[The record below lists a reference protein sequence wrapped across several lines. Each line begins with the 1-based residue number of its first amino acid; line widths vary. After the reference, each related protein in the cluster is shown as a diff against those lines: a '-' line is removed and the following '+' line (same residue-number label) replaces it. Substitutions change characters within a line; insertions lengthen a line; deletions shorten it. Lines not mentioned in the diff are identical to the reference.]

1 MANNGEQSYQY
12 IGVGTPIAQ
21 AALKATGQMIYTAD
35 LKLPHMLHAKVLFSS
50 RPHARIRAIDTSRA
64 EALPGVHAVVCC
76 NNTPDRYYNSCG
88 EVLDDF
94 MTEQLFPPVVR
105 YVGDKV
111 AAVAAD
117 TEKIA
122 EAALKL
128 IDVEYEDLPANY
140 DPERGLDESAC
151 VIHDHGGLEKG
162 NLILTVVQSS
172 GDVDAAMAKADR
184 VFSGVYDCPAIHHG
198 AIEPHASVAAYDAE
212 GRLTVYTPSQD
223 TFAMRR
229 NLSRIFG
236 LPMSKVRVSVPAIG
250 GAFGGKIDLITEPIA
265 AALAIKT
272 GRPVKLV
279 YNRTEDICSTRN
291 RHAMKLYL
299 RTGVMNDGTI
309 VAEDMRAYVNA
320 GAYASGT
327 TSVVWAMCGRLFK
340 VHRCPNVRFT
350 GFPVITNT
358 TIGGPMRGFGS
369 PQLFFAQQRQMNTI
383 AKALGIDMLDLQRK
397 NLTNEHGV
405 DPRNAVAHGNA
416 RPVECLNRAAELVRY
431 GEAKRE
437 QEGSR
442 AERYRIGVG
451 VGVGAHGNGM
461 YGIKPDITGL
471 MLKMNCDGTCV
482 LFTPSNE
489 MGNSS
494 VTLQKQIVA
503 ETLGMPLSDI
513 DCVEADTRLTP
524 YQLGDYSS
532 RGTFVSG
539 HGALKIAGQMRGLLA
554 EVAGRMLSV
563 PAETLRFAGRK
574 AIAPDGAGVS
584 LEQIVLFAREN
595 DQKELLCADS
605 FASQAAIMSYGAHI
619 AKVRV
624 DTETGEIALLAY
636 AAVHDVGKMLN
647 PLSVTGQI
655 EGALQMGFGN
665 ALSEDMNVDT
675 RTGAVKN
682 RTFKRY
688 RMFYAGDMPREL
700 HVEALDSFE
709 PAGPFGAKSIGEC
722 SVVPTL
728 SAIGNAV
735 SNALGLEMNS
745 LPITK
750 DKVLLAIRQ
759 AEESEK
765 QSADG

>member
-1 MANNGEQSYQY
+1 MPDQTQQEHPY
-12 IGVGTPIAQ
+12 IGANVPIAQ
-21 AALKATGQMIYTAD
+21 AALKATGQMMYTAD
-35 LKLPHMLHAKVLFSS
+35 MKLPHMLHAKVLFST
-50 RPHARIRAIDTSRA
+50 RPHARIVNIDTTRA
-64 EALPGVHAVVCC
+64 EALPGVRAVITHK
-76 NNTPDRYYNSCG
+76 NTPNRYYNSCG
-88 EVLDDF
+88 EVLNEF
-94 MTEQLFPPVVR
+94 MTEQLFSPVVR

-128 IDVEYEDLPANY
+128 IDVTYEDLPVYY
-140 DPERGLDESAC
+140 DPELALDENAYA
-151 VIHDHGGLEKG
+151 IHDHGDLERG
-162 NLILTVVQSS
+162 NLILTVAQSS
-172 GDVDAAMAKADR
+172 GDVDRAMEQADR
-184 VFSGVYDCPAIHHG
+184 VFSGVYECPAIHHG
-198 AIEPHASVAAYDAE
+198 AMETHASLAVFDAE
-212 GRLTVYTPSQD
+212 GMLTVYTPSQD

-229 NLSRIFG
+229 NLATIFD

-250 GAFGGKIDLITEPIA
+250 GAFGGKIDLTTEPIA

-272 GRPVKLV
+272 CRPVRLV

-291 RHAMKLYL
+291 RHAMRLYL

-309 VAEDMRAYVNA
+309 VAEDMRAFVNA

-340 VHRCPNVRFT
+340 VHRCPNVRFV
-350 GFPVITNT
+350 GYPVITNT

-383 AKALGIDMLDLQRK
+383 SKALGIDMLELQRK
-397 NLTNEHGV
+397 NLTTQQGA
-405 DPRNAVAHGNA
+405 DPRNQQPHGNA
-416 RPVECLNRAAELVRY
+416 RPIDCLNRAAERIDY
-431 GEAKRE
+431 SEACRE
-437 QEGSR
+437 QLESEN
-442 AERYRIGVG
+442 ARYRIGVG
-451 VGVGAHGNGM
+451 IGVGAHGNGM
-461 YGIKPDITGL
+461 YGVKADITGL

-494 VTLQKQIVA
+494 VTLQKQMVA
-503 ETLGMPLSDI
+503 ETLGMRLSDI

-539 HGALKIAGQMRGLLA
+539 HGALKIATSMQKLLA
-554 EVAGRMLSV
+554 EVAGRMLEVS
-563 PAETLRFAGRK
+563 AESLRFADRA
-574 AIAPDGAGVS
+574 AIAADDRRVS
-584 LEQIVLFAREN
+584 LEEIVLYSRDH
-595 DQKELLCADS
+595 DQKELMCAES
-605 FASQAAIMSYGAHI
+605 FASQAGVMSYGAHI

-624 DTETGEIALLAY
+624 DTETGEVKVLSY
-636 AAVHDVGKMLN
+636 AAIHDVGKAIN

-665 ALSEDMNVDT
+665 ALSEDMGVDE

-682 RTFKRY
+682 RTLKRY
-688 RMFYAGDMPREL
+688 KMLYAGDMPKEL
-700 HVEALDSFE
+700 TVEVLDSFE

-728 SAIGNAV
+728 SAIGNAIA
-735 SNALGLEMNS
+735 NAIDAEVNS

-750 DKVLLAIRQ
+750 EKILEAI
-759 AEESEK
+759 AKKIENK
-765 QSADG
+765 A

>member
-1 MANNGEQSYQY
+1 MPDKQEQSYTY
-12 IGVGTPIAQ
+12 IGANTPIAQ
-21 AALKATGQMIYTAD
+21 AALKATGQLLYAAD
-35 LKLPHMLHAKVLFSS
+35 LQLPHMLHAKVLFST

-64 EALPGVHAVVCC
+64 EALPGVHAVITHL
-76 NNTPDRYYNSCG
+76 NTPSRYYNSCG
-88 EVLDDF
+88 EVLDDY
-94 MTEQLFPPVVR
+94 MTEQLFSPVVR

-117 TEKIA
+117 SEKTA
-122 EAALKL
+122 LAALKL
-128 IDVEYEDLPANY
+128 IDVDYEDLPANY
-140 DPERGLDESAC
+140 DMERALDEDAY
-151 VIHDHGGLEKG
+151 VIHDHGDLESG
-162 NLILTVVQSS
+162 NLIYKVEQSS
-172 GDVDAAMAKADR
+172 GDVDAAMAQADR
-184 VFSGVYDCPAIHHG
+184 IFSGVYETPAIHHG
-198 AIEPHASVAAYDAE
+198 AMETHVSVAVYDAE
-212 GRLTVYTPSQD
+212 GMLTVYTPSQD

-229 NLSRIFG
+229 NLSRIFD

-250 GAFGGKIDLITEPIA
+250 GAFGGKIDLITEPIS
-265 AALAIKT
+265 AALAIQT

-309 VAEDMRAYVNA
+309 VAEDMRAFVNA

-383 AKALGIDMLDLQRK
+383 AKALGIDMLELQRK
-397 NLTNEHGV
+397 NLTNQQGA
-405 DPRNAVAHGNA
+405 DPRNDVPHGNA
-416 RPVECLNRAAELVRY
+416 RPIDCLNRAAELMHY
-431 GEAKRE
+431 DESLTE
-437 QEGSR
+437 QQSSQDG
-442 AERYRIGVG
+442 RYRIGIG

-461 YGIKPDITGL
+461 YGVKPDITGL

-494 VTLQKQIVA
+494 VTTQKQIVA

-539 HGALKIAGQMRGLLA
+539 HGALMIATQMRGLLA
-554 EVAGRMLSV
+554 EVAGRMLSA
-563 PAETLRFAGRK
+563 PAASLRFVDRR
-574 AIAPDGAGVS
+574 AIAPDETSVS
-584 LEQIVLFAREN
+584 LEEIVQYAREH
-595 DQKELLCADS
+595 DQKELLCSDS

-624 DTETGEIALLAY
+624 DTETGEIRTLAY
-636 AAVHDVGKMLN
+636 AAVHDVGNMIN

-655 EGALQMGFGN
+655 EGALQMGLGN
-665 ALSEDMNVDT
+665 ALSEEMGIDEK
-675 RTGAVKN
+675 TGAVKN
-682 RTFKRY
+682 RTLKRY
-688 RMFYAGDMPREL
+688 KMLYAGDMPREL
-700 HVEALDSFE
+700 HVEALKSYE

-728 SAIGNAV
+728 SAVGNAV
-735 SNALGLEMNS
+735 SNALGLEMNN
-745 LPITK
+745 LPLTK
-750 DKVLLAIRQ
+750 EKVLAAIQ
-759 AEESEK
+759 KAQENK
-765 QSADG
+765 

>member
-1 MANNGEQSYQY
+1 MDNRPEETYRY
-12 IGVGTPIAQ
+12 IGVDTPVAH
-21 AALKATGQMIYTAD
+21 AALKATGQMVYTAD
-35 LKLPHMLHAKVLFSS
+35 MKLPHMLHAKVLFCK
-50 RPHARIRAIDTSRA
+50 RPHARIVSIDTSRA
-64 EALPGVHAVVCC
+64 ETLPGVHAVVCC
-76 NNTPDRYYNSCG
+76 KNTPQRYYNSCG
-88 EVLDDF
+88 EVLDEF
-94 MTEQLFPPVVR
+94 WTEQLFPSVVR
-105 YVGDKV
+105 YVGDRV

-122 EAALKL
+122 EAALRL
-128 IDVEYEDLPANY
+128 IDVTYEDLPANY
-140 DPERGLDESAC
+140 DPERALEEGAY

-162 NLILTVVQSS
+162 NLILTVAQSS

-184 VFSGVYDCPAIHHG
+184 VFSGVYDCPPIHHG
-198 AIEPHASVAAYDAE
+198 AIEPHAAIAEFDAE

-229 NLSRIFG
+229 NLSRIFD

-265 AALAIKT
+265 AALAIRT
-272 GRPVKLV
+272 GRPVRLV
-279 YNRTEDICSTRN
+279 YNRAEAICSTRN
-291 RHAMKLYL
+291 RHAMRLYL

-309 VAEDMRAYVNA
+309 VAEDMRAYINA

-350 GFPVITNT
+350 GYPAITNT

-383 AKALGIDMLDLQRK
+383 ANALGIDMLELQRK
-397 NLTNEHGV
+397 NLTDAHGA
-405 DPRNAVAHGNA
+405 DPRNAIPHGNA
-416 RPVECLNRAAELVRY
+416 HPIECLNRAAELIGY
-431 GEAKRE
+431 DEAKRE
-437 QEGSR
+437 QRCSEP
-442 AERYRIGVG
+442 ERYRIGVG
-451 VGVGAHGNGM
+451 IGVGAHGNGM
-461 YGIKPDITGL
+461 FGIKPDITGL

-482 LFTPSNE
+482 LFTPSND

-503 ETLGMPLSDI
+503 ETLGMPLDDI

-539 HGALKIAGQMRGLLA
+539 SGALKIATLLRTQLA
-554 EVAGRMLSV
+554 EVAGRMLAA
-563 PAETLRFAGRK
+563 PADTLRFGERGVGIPGGK
-574 AIAPDGAGVS
+574 RVS
-584 LEQIVLFAREN
+584 LEQVVQHAREHEHR
-595 DQKELLCADS
+595 ELLAADS

-624 DTETGEIALLAY
+624 DMQTGEVHLLAY
-636 AAVHDVGKMLN
+636 IAVHDVGKMLN

-665 ALSEDMNVDT
+665 ALSEDMSVDPA
-675 RTGAVKN
+675 TGAVKN
-682 RTFKRY
+682 RSFRRY
-688 RMFYAGDMPREL
+688 RMFNAADMPREL
-700 HVEALDSFE
+700 HVEALDSYE
-709 PAGPFGAKSIGEC
+709 PAGPFGGKSIGEC

-728 SAIGNAV
+728 SAVGNAV
-735 SNALGLEMNS
+735 SNALGLEMNR
-745 LPITK
+745 LPMTAER
-750 DKVLLAIRQ
+750 VLEAIH
-759 AEESEK
+759 A
-765 QSADG
+765 AHPA

>member
-1 MANNGEQSYQY
+1 MPDNKQQDYTY
-12 IGVGTPIAQ
+12 IGANTPIAQ
-21 AALKATGQMIYTAD
+21 AALKATGQMMYTAD
-35 LKLPHMLHAKVLFSS
+35 MKLPHMLHAKVLFSS
-50 RPHARIRAIDTSRA
+50 RPHARIRSIDTARA
-64 EALPGVHAVVCC
+64 EALPGVHAVVTHK
-76 NNTPDRYYNSCG
+76 NTPNRYYNSCG

-94 MTEQLFPPVVR
+94 MTEQLFSPVVR

-140 DPERGLDESAC
+140 DPEHAMDETAT
-151 VIHDHGGLEKG
+151 VIHDHGKLERG
-162 NLILTVVQSS
+162 NLILTVAQSS
-172 GDVDAAMAKADR
+172 GDVDEAMAKADR
-184 VFSGVYDCPAIHHG
+184 IFSGVYECPAIHHG
-198 AIEPHASVAAYDAE
+198 AMETHASLAVYDAE
-212 GRLTVYTPSQD
+212 GMLTVYTPSQD

-229 NLSRIFG
+229 NLSRIFD

-265 AALAIKT
+265 AALAMKT
-272 GRPVKLV
+272 GRPVRLI
-279 YNRTEDICSTRN
+279 YTRTEDICSTRN
-291 RHAMKLYL
+291 RHAMRLYL
-299 RTGVMNDGTI
+299 KTGVMNDGTI
-309 VAEDMRAYVNA
+309 VAEDMRVFVNA

-340 VHRCPNVRFT
+340 VHRCPNVRFV
-350 GFPVITNT
+350 GYPVITNT

-383 AKALGIDMLDLQRK
+383 AKALGIDMLELQHI
-397 NLTNEHGV
+397 NLTNQQGA
-405 DPRNAVAHGNA
+405 DPRNQVPHGNA
-416 RPVECLNRAAELVRY
+416 RPIDCLNRAAALMDYEA
-431 GEAKRE
+431 AKRE
-437 QEGSR
+437 QEQSR
-442 AERYRIGVG
+442 GGRYRIGVG
-451 VGVGAHGNGM
+451 IGVGAHGNGM
-461 YGIKPDITGL
+461 FGVKPDITGL
-471 MLKMNCDGTCV
+471 ILKMNCDGTCV

-494 VTLQKQIVA
+494 VTLQKQMVA

-539 HGALKIAGQMRGLLA
+539 HGALKIALHMRELLS
-554 EVAGRMLSV
+554 EVAARMLNTPAEGLRYENRMVSV
-563 PAETLRFAGRK
+563 P
-574 AIAPDGAGVS
+574 DGSAVS
-584 LEQIVLFAREN
+584 LEEIVQYAREH
-595 DQKELLCADS
+595 DQKELMCADS
-605 FASQAAIMSYGAHI
+605 FASEAAIMSYGAHI

-624 DTETGEIALLAY
+624 DTETGETQVLSY
-636 AAVHDVGKMLN
+636 AAVHDVGKAIN

-655 EGALQMGFGN
+655 EGALQMGLGN
-665 ALSEDMNVDT
+665 ALSEEMGVDE

-688 RMFYAGDMPREL
+688 KMLYAGDMPREL

-709 PAGPFGAKSIGEC
+709 PAGPYGAKSIGEC

-735 SNALGLEMNS
+735 ANALEMEMNS
-745 LPITK
+745 LPMTK
-750 DKVLLAIRQ
+750 EKILA
-759 AEESEK
+759 AL
-765 QSADG
+765 QSNTKA

>member
-1 MANNGEQSYQY
+1 MADQTKQEHPY
-12 IGVGTPIAQ
+12 IGANVPIAQ

-35 LKLPHMLHAKVLFSS
+35 MKLPHMLHAKVLFSP
-50 RPHARIRAIDTSRA
+50 RPHARIVNIDTTRA
-64 EALPGVHAVVCC
+64 EALPGVHAVITHK
-76 NNTPDRYYNSCG
+76 NTPNRYYNSCG
-88 EVLDDF
+88 EVLNEY
-94 MTEQLFPPVVR
+94 MTEQLFSPIVR

-140 DPERGLDESAC
+140 DPERALDENAY
-151 VIHDHGGLEKG
+151 VIHDHGELERG
-162 NLILTVVQSS
+162 NLILTVAQSS
-172 GDVDAAMAKADR
+172 GDVDAAMSKADR
-184 VFSGVYDCPAIHHG
+184 IFSDVYECPAIHHG
-198 AIEPHASVAAYDAE
+198 AMETHVSLAVFDAE
-212 GRLTVYTPSQD
+212 GMLTVYTPSQD
-223 TFAMRR
+223 TFAKRR
-229 NLSRIFG
+229 NLANIFD

-272 GRPVKLV
+272 CRPVRLV

-291 RHAMKLYL
+291 RHAMRLYL

-309 VAEDMRAYVNA
+309 VAEDMRAFVNA

-340 VHRCPNVRFT
+340 VHQCPNVRFV
-350 GFPVITNT
+350 GYPVITNT

-383 AKALGIDMLDLQRK
+383 AKALGIDMLELQRK
-397 NLTNEHGV
+397 NLTTQQGA
-405 DPRNAVAHGNA
+405 DPRNQLPHGNA
-416 RPVECLNRAAELVRY
+416 RPIDCLNRAAERIGYVD
-431 GEAKRE
+431 ACRE
-437 QEGSR
+437 QRES
-442 AERYRIGVG
+442 ANDRYRIGVG
-451 VGVGAHGNGM
+451 IGVGAHGNGM
-461 YGIKPDITGL
+461 YGVKADITGL

-494 VTLQKQIVA
+494 VTLQKQMVA
-503 ETLGMPLSDI
+503 ETLGMPLGDI

-539 HGALKIAGQMRGLLA
+539 HGALKIATSMQALLA
-554 EVAGRMLSV
+554 EVAGRMLGV
-563 PAETLRFAGRK
+563 PAETLRFADRA
-574 AIAPDGAGVS
+574 AIAPDGRRVS
-584 LEQIVLFAREN
+584 LEEIVLFSRDH
-595 DQKELLCADS
+595 DQKELMCAES
-605 FASQAAIMSYGAHI
+605 FASQAAVMSYGAHI

-624 DTETGEIALLAY
+624 DTETGEVKVLSY
-636 AAVHDVGKMLN
+636 AAIHDVGNAIN

-655 EGALQMGFGN
+655 EGALQMGLGN
-665 ALSEDMNVDT
+665 ALSEDMGVDEK
-675 RTGAVKN
+675 TGAVKN
-682 RTFKRY
+682 RTLKRY
-688 RMFYAGDMPREL
+688 KMLYAGDMPREL
-700 HVEALDSFE
+700 TVEVLDSFE

-728 SAIGNAV
+728 SAIGNAIA
-735 SNALGLEMNS
+735 NAIDAEVHS
-745 LPITK
+745 LPITREK
-750 DKVLLAIRQ
+750 ILKAI
-759 AEESEK
+759 AKKTSK
-765 QSADG
+765 

>member
-1 MANNGEQSYQY
+1 MPDQQQNY
-12 IGVGTPIAQ
+12 IGANVPIAQ
-21 AALKATGQMIYTAD
+21 AALKATGQMMYTAD
-35 LKLPHMLHAKVLFSS
+35 MKLPHMLHAKVLFSP
-50 RPHARIRAIDTSRA
+50 RPHARIVRIDTSRA
-64 EALPGVHAVVCC
+64 EALPGVHAVISHL
-76 NNTPDRYYNSCG
+76 NTPTRYYNSCG
-88 EVLDDF
+88 EVLNEF
-94 MTEQLFPPVVR
+94 MTEQLFSPVVR

-122 EAALKL
+122 EVALKL

-140 DPERGLDESAC
+140 DPEHALDENAY
-151 VIHDHGGLEKG
+151 VIHDHGELERG
-162 NLILTVVQSS
+162 NLILTVAQSS
-172 GDVDAAMAKADR
+172 GDVDVAMAKADR
-184 VFSGVYDCPAIHHG
+184 IFSDVYECPAIHHG
-198 AIEPHASVAAYDAE
+198 AMETHAALAVFDAE
-212 GRLTVYTPSQD
+212 GMLTVYTPSQD
-223 TFAMRR
+223 TFAKRR
-229 NLSRIFG
+229 NLATIFD

-265 AALAIKT
+265 AALAMKT
-272 GRPVKLV
+272 GRPVRLV

-291 RHAMKLYL
+291 RHAMRLYL

-340 VHRCPNVRFT
+340 VHQCPNVRFV
-350 GFPVITNT
+350 GYPVITNT

-383 AKALGIDMLDLQRK
+383 SKALGIDMLELQRK
-397 NLTNEHGV
+397 NLTTQQGA
-405 DPRNAVAHGNA
+405 DPRNQLPHGNA
-416 RPVECLNRAAELVRY
+416 RPIDCLNRAAERIGY
-431 GEAKRE
+431 DAACAEQRE
-437 QEGSR
+437 SAEG
-442 AERYRIGVG
+442 RYRIGVG
-451 VGVGAHGNGM
+451 IGVGAHGNGM
-461 YGIKPDITGL
+461 YGVKADITGL

-494 VTLQKQIVA
+494 VTLQKQMVA

-539 HGALKIAGQMRGLLA
+539 HGALKIATSMQTLLA
-554 EVAGRMLSV
+554 EVAGRMLDV
-563 PAETLRFAGRK
+563 PADSLRFTDRA
-574 AIAPDGAGVS
+574 AIAADGRRVS
-584 LEQIVLFAREN
+584 LEEIVLFSRDH
-595 DQKELLCADS
+595 DQKELLCAES
-605 FASQAAIMSYGAHI
+605 FASQAAVMSYGAHI

-624 DTETGEIALLAY
+624 DTETGEVKVLSY
-636 AAVHDVGKMLN
+636 AAIHDVGKAIN

-655 EGALQMGFGN
+655 EGALQMGLGN
-665 ALSEDMNVDT
+665 ALSEDMGVDEK
-675 RTGAVKN
+675 TGAVKN
-682 RTFKRY
+682 RTLKRY
-688 RMFYAGDMPREL
+688 KMLYAGDMPREL
-700 HVEALDSFE
+700 TVEVLDSFE

-728 SAIGNAV
+728 SAIGNAIANTIGAEV
-735 SNALGLEMNS
+735 NS

-750 DKVLLAIRQ
+750 EKILEALAKKAAGQ
-759 AEESEK
+759 V
-765 QSADG
+765 

>member
-1 MANNGEQSYQY
+1 MPDQQQNY
-12 IGVGTPIAQ
+12 IGANIPIAQ
-21 AALKATGQMIYTAD
+21 AALKATGQMMYTAD
-35 LKLPHMLHAKVLFSS
+35 MKLPHMLHAKVLFSP
-50 RPHARIRAIDTSRA
+50 RPHARIVKIDTSRA
-64 EALPGVHAVVCC
+64 EALPGVRAVISHL
-76 NNTPDRYYNSCG
+76 NTPNRYYNSCG
-88 EVLDDF
+88 EVLNEF
-94 MTEQLFPPVVR
+94 MTEQLFSPVVR

-128 IDVEYEDLPANY
+128 IDVTYEDLPANY
-140 DPERGLDESAC
+140 DPERALDESAY
-151 VIHDHGGLEKG
+151 VIHDHGELENG
-162 NLILTVVQSS
+162 NLILTVAQSS
-172 GDVDAAMAKADR
+172 GDVDVAMAKADR
-184 VFSGVYDCPAIHHG
+184 IFSDVYECPAIHHG
-198 AIEPHASVAAYDAE
+198 AMETHAALAVYDAE
-212 GRLTVYTPSQD
+212 GMLTVYTPSQD
-223 TFAMRR
+223 TFAKRR
-229 NLSRIFG
+229 NLATIFD

-272 GRPVKLV
+272 GRPVRLV

-291 RHAMKLYL
+291 RHAMRLYL

-309 VAEDMRAYVNA
+309 VAEDMRAFVNA

-340 VHRCPNVRFT
+340 VHQCPNVRFV
-350 GFPVITNT
+350 GYPVITNT

-383 AKALGIDMLDLQRK
+383 AKALGIDMLELQRK
-397 NLTNEHGV
+397 NLTTQQGA
-405 DPRNAVAHGNA
+405 DPRNQLPHGNA
-416 RPVECLNRAAELVRY
+416 RPIDCLNRAAERIGY
-431 GEAKRE
+431 ADACRE
-437 QEGSR
+437 QQESANG
-442 AERYRIGVG
+442 RYRIGIG
-451 VGVGAHGNGM
+451 IGVGAHGNGM
-461 YGIKPDITGL
+461 YGVKADITGL

-494 VTLQKQIVA
+494 VTLQKQMVA

-539 HGALKIAGQMRGLLA
+539 HGALKIATSMQALLA
-554 EVAGRMLSV
+554 EVAGRMLGV
-563 PAETLRFAGRK
+563 PAETLRFADRA
-574 AIAPDGAGVS
+574 AIAPDGRRVS
-584 LEQIVLFAREN
+584 LEEIVLYSRDH
-595 DQKELLCADS
+595 DQKELMCAES
-605 FASQAAIMSYGAHI
+605 FASQAAVMSYGAHI

-624 DTETGEIALLAY
+624 DTETGEVKVLSY
-636 AAVHDVGKMLN
+636 AAIHDVGRAIN

-655 EGALQMGFGN
+655 EGALQMGLGN
-665 ALSEDMNVDT
+665 ALSEDMGVDE

-682 RTFKRY
+682 RTLKRY
-688 RMFYAGDMPREL
+688 KMLYAGDMPREL
-700 HVEALDSFE
+700 TVEVLDSFE

-728 SAIGNAV
+728 SAIGNAIA
-735 SNALGLEMNS
+735 NAIDAEVNS

-750 DKVLLAIRQ
+750 EKILEAIAKKATEQ
-759 AEESEK
+759 V
-765 QSADG
+765 

>member
-1 MANNGEQSYQY
+1 MADQTQQEHPY
-12 IGVGTPIAQ
+12 IGANVPIAQ

-35 LKLPHMLHAKVLFSS
+35 MKLPHMLHAKVLFSP
-50 RPHARIRAIDTSRA
+50 RPHARILSIDTTRA
-64 EALPGVHAVVCC
+64 EALSGVHAVITHK
-76 NNTPDRYYNSCG
+76 NTPNRYYNSCG
-88 EVLDDF
+88 EVLNEY
-94 MTEQLFPPVVR
+94 MTEQLFSPVVR

-128 IDVEYEDLPANY
+128 IDVTYEDLPAYY
-140 DPERGLDESAC
+140 DPERAMDENAY
-151 VIHDHGGLEKG
+151 VIHDHGDLEHG
-162 NLILTVVQSS
+162 NLILTVAQSS
-172 GDVDAAMAKADR
+172 GDVDKAMQKADR
-184 VFSGVYDCPAIHHG
+184 IFSDVYECPAIHHG
-198 AIEPHASVAAYDAE
+198 AMETHCSLATFDAE
-212 GRLTVYTPSQD
+212 GMLTVYTPSQD
-223 TFAMRR
+223 TFAKRR
-229 NLSRIFG
+229 NLANIFD

-265 AALAIKT
+265 AALAIQT
-272 GRPVKLV
+272 GRPVRLV

-291 RHAMKLYL
+291 RHAMRLYL

-309 VAEDMRAYVNA
+309 VAEDMRAFVNA

-340 VHRCPNVRFT
+340 VHQCPNVRFV
-350 GFPVITNT
+350 GYPVITNT

-383 AKALGIDMLDLQRK
+383 SKALGIDMLELQRK
-397 NLTNEHGV
+397 NLTTQQGT
-405 DPRNAVAHGNA
+405 DPRNQLPHGNA
-416 RPVECLNRAAELVRY
+416 RPVDCLNRAAERIGY
-431 GEAKRE
+431 EDACQEQRE
-437 QEGSR
+437 SANG
-442 AERYRIGVG
+442 RYRIGVG
-451 VGVGAHGNGM
+451 IGVGAHGNGM
-461 YGIKPDITGL
+461 FGVKADITGL

-494 VTLQKQIVA
+494 VTLQKQMVA
-503 ETLGMPLSDI
+503 ETLGMRLSDI

-539 HGALKIAGQMRGLLA
+539 HGALKIANSMQALLA
-554 EVAGRMLSV
+554 EVAGRMLAV
-563 PAETLRFAGRK
+563 PAESLRFSDRSAISADGRH
-574 AIAPDGAGVS
+574 VS
-584 LEQIVLFAREN
+584 LEEIVLYSRDH
-595 DQKELLCADS
+595 DQKELMCAES
-605 FASQAAIMSYGAHI
+605 FASQASVMSYGAHI

-624 DTETGEIALLAY
+624 DTETGEVKVLSY
-636 AAVHDVGKMLN
+636 AAIHDVGKAIN

-655 EGALQMGFGN
+655 QGALQMGLGN
-665 ALSEDMNVDT
+665 ALSEDMGVDEK
-675 RTGAVKN
+675 TGAVKN
-682 RTFKRY
+682 RTLKRY
-688 RMFYAGDMPREL
+688 KMLSAGDMPKEL
-700 HVEALDSFE
+700 TVEVLDSFE

-728 SAIGNAV
+728 SAIGNAIA
-735 SNALGLEMNS
+735 NAIDAEMNS

-750 DKVLLAIRQ
+750 EKILEALAKKATDKA
-759 AEESEK
+759 
-765 QSADG
+765 

>member
-1 MANNGEQSYQY
+1 MPDNKQENLTY
-12 IGVGTPIAQ
+12 IGANTPIAQ
-21 AALKATGQMIYTAD
+21 AALKATGQMMYTAD
-35 LKLPHMLHAKVLFSS
+35 LKLPHMLYAKVLFSP
-50 RPHARIRAIDTSRA
+50 RPHARIRSIDTSRA
-64 EALPGVHAVVCC
+64 EALPGVHAVISHL
-76 NNTPDRYYNSCG
+76 NTPNRYYNSCG
-88 EVLDDF
+88 EVLDDY
-94 MTEQLFPPVVR
+94 MTEQLFSPVVR

-111 AAVAAD
+111 VAVAAD

-128 IDVEYEDLPANY
+128 IEVEYEDLPANY
-140 DPERGLDESAC
+140 DPERALDETAT
-151 VIHDHGGLEKG
+151 VIHDHGDLERG
-162 NLILTVVQSS
+162 NLILTVAQSS
-172 GDVDAAMAKADR
+172 GDVDSAMMKADHI
-184 VFSGVYDCPAIHHG
+184 VSGVYDCPAIHHG
-198 AIEPHASVAAYDAE
+198 AMETHAALAVYDAE
-212 GRLTVYTPSQD
+212 GMLTVYTPSQD
-223 TFAMRR
+223 TFAKRR
-229 NLSRIFG
+229 NLSRIFD

-265 AALAIKT
+265 AALAMKT
-272 GRPVKLV
+272 GRPVRLV

-291 RHAMKLYL
+291 RHAMRLYL
-299 RTGVMNDGTI
+299 KTGVMNDGTI
-309 VAEDMRAYVNA
+309 VAEDMRVYVNA

-340 VHRCPNVRFT
+340 VHRCPNVRFV
-350 GFPVITNT
+350 GYPVITNT

-383 AKALGIDMLDLQRK
+383 AKLLGMDMLELQRK
-397 NLTNEHGV
+397 NLTNQQGF
-405 DPRNAVAHGNA
+405 DPRNQVPHGNA
-416 RPVECLNRAAELVRY
+416 RPIDCLNRAAELIGY
-431 GEAKRE
+431 DAAKQE
-437 QEGSR
+437 QEQSR
-442 AERYRIGVG
+442 SGRYRIGVG

-461 YGIKPDITGL
+461 YGVKPDITGL
-471 MLKMNCDGTCV
+471 ILKMNCDGTCV

-494 VTLQKQIVA
+494 VTLQKQMVA

-539 HGALKIAGQMRGLLA
+539 HGALKIACHMRDLMA
-554 EVAGRMLSV
+554 EVAGRMLQA
-563 PAETLRFAGRK
+563 PADKLHFSNRTVS
-574 AIAPDGAGVS
+574 APDGTSVS
-584 LEQIVLFAREN
+584 LEQIVQYAREH

-619 AKVRV
+619 AKIRL
-624 DTETGEIALLAY
+624 DTETGEVKILTY
-636 AAVHDVGKMLN
+636 AAVHDVGKAIN

-665 ALSEDMNVDT
+665 ALSEDMGVDE

-682 RTFKRY
+682 RTLKRY
-688 RMFYAGDMPREL
+688 RMLYAGDMPREL

-709 PAGPFGAKSIGEC
+709 PAGPYGAKSIGEC

-728 SAIGNAV
+728 SAVGNAIA
-735 SNALGLEMNS
+735 NALDAEINS
-745 LPITK
+745 LPMTK
-750 DKVLLAIRQ
+750 ERVLAALQ
-759 AEESEK
+759 VTTK
-765 QSADG
+765 PQD

>member
-1 MANNGEQSYQY
+1 MPDQQQNY
-12 IGVGTPIAQ
+12 IGANIPIAQ
-21 AALKATGQMIYTAD
+21 AALKATGQMMYTAD
-35 LKLPHMLHAKVLFSS
+35 MKLPHMLHAKVLFSP
-50 RPHARIRAIDTSRA
+50 RPHARIVHIDTSRA
-64 EALPGVHAVVCC
+64 EALPGVRAVISHL
-76 NNTPDRYYNSCG
+76 NTPNRYYNSCG
-88 EVLDDF
+88 EVLNEF
-94 MTEQLFPPVVR
+94 MTEQLFSPVVR

-128 IDVEYEDLPANY
+128 IDVIYEDLPANF
-140 DPERGLDESAC
+140 DPERALDENAY
-151 VIHDHGGLEKG
+151 VIHDHGELERG
-162 NLILTVVQSS
+162 NLILTVAQSS
-172 GDVDAAMAKADR
+172 GDVDSAMAKADR
-184 VFSGVYDCPAIHHG
+184 IFSDVYECPAIHHG
-198 AIEPHASVAAYDAE
+198 AMETHAALAVFDAE
-212 GRLTVYTPSQD
+212 GMLTVYTPSQD
-223 TFAMRR
+223 TFAKRR
-229 NLSRIFG
+229 NLATIFD

-265 AALAIKT
+265 AALAMKT
-272 GRPVKLV
+272 GRPVRLV

-291 RHAMKLYL
+291 RHAMRLYL

-340 VHRCPNVRFT
+340 VHQCPNVRFV
-350 GFPVITNT
+350 GYPVITNT

-383 AKALGIDMLDLQRK
+383 SKALGIDMLELQRK
-397 NLTNEHGV
+397 NLTTQQGA
-405 DPRNAVAHGNA
+405 DPRNQLPHGNA
-416 RPVECLNRAAELVRY
+416 RPIDCLNRAAERIGY
-431 GEAKRE
+431 DAACAE
-437 QEGSR
+437 QQESTVG
-442 AERYRIGVG
+442 RYRIGVG
-451 VGVGAHGNGM
+451 IGVGAHGNGM
-461 YGIKPDITGL
+461 YGVKADITGL

-494 VTLQKQIVA
+494 VTLQKQMVA
-503 ETLGMPLSDI
+503 ETLGMPLRDI

-539 HGALKIAGQMRGLLA
+539 HGALKIATSMQALLA
-554 EVAGRMLSV
+554 EVAGRMLDV
-563 PAETLRFAGRK
+563 PAESLRFADRV
-574 AIAPDGAGVS
+574 AIAPDGRRVS
-584 LEQIVLFAREN
+584 LEEIVLYSRDH
-595 DQKELLCADS
+595 DQKELMCAES
-605 FASQAAIMSYGAHI
+605 FASQAAVMSYGAHI

-624 DTETGEIALLAY
+624 DTETGEVKVLSY
-636 AAVHDVGKMLN
+636 AAIHDVGKAIN

-655 EGALQMGFGN
+655 EGALQMGLGN
-665 ALSEDMNVDT
+665 ALSEDMGVDEK
-675 RTGAVKN
+675 TGAVKN
-682 RTFKRY
+682 RTLKRY
-688 RMFYAGDMPREL
+688 KMLYAGDMPREL
-700 HVEALDSFE
+700 SVEVLDSFE

-728 SAIGNAV
+728 SAIGNAIA
-735 SNALGLEMNS
+735 NAIGAEVNS

-750 DKVLLAIRQ
+750 EKILEALA
-759 AEESEK
+759 K
-765 QSADG
+765 KSAGKE

>member
-1 MANNGEQSYQY
+1 MPDNKQQDYTY
-12 IGVGTPIAQ
+12 IGANTPIAQ
-21 AALKATGQMIYTAD
+21 AALKATGQMMYTAD
-35 LKLPHMLHAKVLFSS
+35 MKLPHMLHAKVLFSP
-50 RPHARIRAIDTSRA
+50 RPHARIRSIDTARA
-64 EALPGVHAVVCC
+64 EALPGVHAVVTHK
-76 NNTPDRYYNSCG
+76 NTPNRYYNSCG

-94 MTEQLFPPVVR
+94 MTEQLFSPVVR

-140 DPERGLDESAC
+140 DPEHAMDETAT
-151 VIHDHGGLEKG
+151 VIHDHGKLERG
-162 NLILTVVQSS
+162 NLILTVAQSS
-172 GDVDAAMAKADR
+172 GDVDEAMAKADC
-184 VFSGVYDCPAIHHG
+184 VFSGTYDCPAIHHG
-198 AIEPHASVAAYDAE
+198 AMETHCSLAVYDAE
-212 GRLTVYTPSQD
+212 GMLTVYTPSQD

-229 NLSRIFG
+229 NLSRIFD

-272 GRPVKLV
+272 GRPVRLV
-279 YNRTEDICSTRN
+279 YTRTEDICSTRN
-291 RHAMKLYL
+291 RHAMRLYL
-299 RTGVMNDGTI
+299 KTGVMNDGTI
-309 VAEDMRAYVNA
+309 VAEDMRVFVNA

-340 VHRCPNVRFT
+340 VHRCANVRFV
-350 GFPVITNT
+350 GYPVITNT

-383 AKALGIDMLDLQRK
+383 AKTLDIDMLELQRI
-397 NLTNEHGV
+397 NLTNQQGA
-405 DPRNAVAHGNA
+405 DPRNQVPHGNA
-416 RPVECLNRAAELVRY
+416 RPIDCLNRAAALMDYEA
-431 GEAKRE
+431 AKRE
-437 QEGSR
+437 QEQSR
-442 AERYRIGVG
+442 GGRYRIGVG
-451 VGVGAHGNGM
+451 IGVGAHGNGM
-461 YGIKPDITGL
+461 FGVKPDITGL
-471 MLKMNCDGTCV
+471 ILKMNCDGTCV

-494 VTLQKQIVA
+494 VTLQKQMVA

-539 HGALKIAGQMRGLLA
+539 HGALKIALHMRELLS
-554 EVAGRMLSV
+554 EVAARMLNT
-563 PAETLRFAGRK
+563 PAEHLRYENRMVS
-574 AIAPDGAGVS
+574 APDGAAVS
-584 LEQIVLFAREN
+584 LEEIVQYAREH
-595 DQKELLCADS
+595 DQKELMCADS

-624 DTETGEIALLAY
+624 DTETGETQVLSY
-636 AAVHDVGKMLN
+636 AAVHDVGKAIN

-655 EGALQMGFGN
+655 EGALQMGLGN
-665 ALSEDMNVDT
+665 ALSEEMGVDE

-682 RTFKRY
+682 RTLKRY
-688 RMFYAGDMPREL
+688 KMLYAGDMPREL

-709 PAGPFGAKSIGEC
+709 PAGPYGAKSIGEC

-735 SNALGLEMNS
+735 ANALEMEMNS
-745 LPITK
+745 LPMTK
-750 DKVLLAIRQ
+750 EKILA
-759 AEESEK
+759 AL
-765 QSADG
+765 QSDTKA

>member
-1 MANNGEQSYQY
+1 MSDQQKNY
-12 IGVGTPIAQ
+12 IGANVPIAQ

-35 LKLPHMLHAKVLFSS
+35 MKLPHMLHAKVLFSP
-50 RPHARIRAIDTSRA
+50 RPHARIVNLDTTRA
-64 EALPGVHAVVCC
+64 EALPGVHAVITYK
-76 NNTPDRYYNSCG
+76 NTPNRYYNSCG
-88 EVLDDF
+88 EVLNEY
-94 MTEQLFPPVVR
+94 MTEQLFSPIVR

-117 TEKIA
+117 SEKIA

-140 DPERGLDESAC
+140 DPERALDENAY
-151 VIHDHGGLEKG
+151 VIHDHGELEHG
-162 NLILTVVQSS
+162 NLILTVAQSS
-172 GDVDAAMAKADR
+172 GDVDVAMAKADR
-184 VFSGVYDCPAIHHG
+184 IFSDVYECPAIHHG
-198 AIEPHASVAAYDAE
+198 AMETHVSLAVYDAE
-212 GRLTVYTPSQD
+212 GMLTVYTPSQD
-223 TFAMRR
+223 TFAKRR
-229 NLSRIFG
+229 NLANIFD

-272 GRPVKLV
+272 CRPVRLV

-291 RHAMKLYL
+291 RHAMRLYL

-340 VHRCPNVRFT
+340 VHQCPNVRFI
-350 GFPVITNT
+350 GYPVITNT

-383 AKALGIDMLDLQRK
+383 SKALGIDMLELQRK
-397 NLTNEHGV
+397 NLTTQQGA
-405 DPRNAVAHGNA
+405 DPRNQLPHGNA
-416 RPVECLNRAAELVRY
+416 RPIDCLNRAAERIGY
-431 GEAKRE
+431 DAA
-437 QEGSR
+437 R
-442 AERYRIGVG
+442 AEQRESVNGRYRIGVG
-451 VGVGAHGNGM
+451 IGVGAHGNGM
-461 YGIKPDITGL
+461 YGVKADITGL

-494 VTLQKQIVA
+494 VTLQKQMVA
-503 ETLGMPLSDI
+503 ETLGMQLSDI

-539 HGALKIAGQMRGLLA
+539 HGALKIATSMQVLLA
-554 EVAGRMLSV
+554 GVAGRMLDV
-563 PAETLRFAGRK
+563 PAEALRFADRA
-574 AIAPDGAGVS
+574 AIAPDGRRVS
-584 LEQIVLFAREN
+584 LEEIVLFSRDH
-595 DQKELLCADS
+595 DQKELMCAES
-605 FASQAAIMSYGAHI
+605 FASQAAVMSYGAHI

-624 DTETGEIALLAY
+624 DTETGEVKVLSY
-636 AAVHDVGKMLN
+636 AAIHDVGKAIN

-655 EGALQMGFGN
+655 EGALQMGLGN
-665 ALSEDMNVDT
+665 ALSEDMSVDEK
-675 RTGAVKN
+675 TGAVKN
-682 RTFKRY
+682 RTLKRY
-688 RMFYAGDMPREL
+688 KMLYAGDMPREL
-700 HVEALDSFE
+700 TVEVLDSFE

-728 SAIGNAV
+728 SAVGNAIA
-735 SNALGLEMNS
+735 NAIGAEVNS

-750 DKVLLAIRQ
+750 EKILEALAKK
-759 AEESEK
+759 AT
-765 QSADG
+765 D

>member
-1 MANNGEQSYQY
+1 MPDNKQQEYSY
-12 IGVGTPIAQ
+12 IGVKTPIAQ
-21 AALKATGQMIYTAD
+21 AALKATGQMMYTAD
-35 LKLPHMLHAKVLFSS
+35 MKLPHMLYAKVLFSP
-50 RPHARIRAIDTSRA
+50 RPHARIRSIDTSRA
-64 EALPGVHAVVCC
+64 EALPGVHAVVTHK
-76 NNTPDRYYNSCG
+76 NTPNRYYNSCG
-88 EVLDDF
+88 EVLDDY
-94 MTEQLFPPVVR
+94 MTEQLFSPVVR

-128 IDVEYEDLPANY
+128 IEVEYEDLPVNY
-140 DPERGLDESAC
+140 DPERALDETAT
-151 VIHDHGGLEKG
+151 VIHDHGNLEHG
-162 NLILTVVQSS
+162 NLILTVQQSS
-172 GDVDAAMAKADR
+172 GDVDKAMAEADR

-198 AIEPHASVAAYDAE
+198 AMETHASLAVYDAE
-212 GRLTVYTPSQD
+212 GMLTVYTPSQD

-229 NLSRIFG
+229 NLSRIFD

-265 AALAIKT
+265 AVLAMKT
-272 GRPVKLV
+272 GRPVRLV

-291 RHAMKLYL
+291 RHAMRLSLK
-299 RTGVMNDGTI
+299 TGVMNDGTI
-309 VAEDMRAYVNA
+309 VAEDMRVFVNA

-340 VHRCPNVRFT
+340 VHRCPNVRFF
-350 GFPVITNT
+350 GYPVITNT

-383 AKALGIDMLDLQRK
+383 SKALGIDMLELQRI
-397 NLTNEHGV
+397 NLTNQQGV
-405 DPRNAVAHGNA
+405 DPRNQVPHGNA
-416 RPVECLNRAAELVRY
+416 RPVDCLNRAAELIDY
-431 GEAKRE
+431 ETAKRE
-437 QEGSR
+437 QAESR
-442 AERYRIGVG
+442 GGRYRIGVG
-451 VGVGAHGNGM
+451 IGVGAHGNGM

-482 LFTPSNE
+482 LFTPTNE
-489 MGNSS
+489 MGNSA
-494 VTLQKQIVA
+494 VTLQKQMVA

-539 HGALKIAGQMRGLLA
+539 HGALKIALHMRELLA
-554 EVAGRMLSV
+554 EVAGRMLDA
-563 PAETLRFAGRK
+563 PADQLRFSERMVS
-574 AIAPDGAGVS
+574 APNASKVS
-584 LEQIVLFAREN
+584 LEEIVQFAREH
-595 DQKELLCADS
+595 DQKELMCADS

-624 DTETGEIALLAY
+624 DTETGEVRVLSY
-636 AAVHDVGKMLN
+636 AAVHDVGKAIN

-655 EGALQMGFGN
+655 EGALHMGFGN
-665 ALSEDMNVDT
+665 ALSEDMGVDE

-682 RTFKRY
+682 RTLKRY
-688 RMFYAGDMPREL
+688 RMLYAGDIPRDL
-700 HVEALDSFE
+700 HVEVLDSYE
-709 PAGPFGAKSIGEC
+709 PAGPYGAKSIGEC

-728 SAIGNAV
+728 SAVGNAV
-735 SNALGLEMNS
+735 ANALDAETNS
-745 LPITK
+745 LPMTK
-750 DKVLLAIRQ
+750 EKVLAILQ
-759 AEESEK
+759 AEAK
-765 QSADG
+765 TKA

>member
-1 MANNGEQSYQY
+1 MPDQQQNY
-12 IGVGTPIAQ
+12 IGANVPIAQ
-21 AALKATGQMIYTAD
+21 AALKATGQMMYTAD
-35 LKLPHMLHAKVLFSS
+35 MKLPHMLHAKVLFSP
-50 RPHARIRAIDTSRA
+50 RPHARIVRIDTSRA
-64 EALPGVHAVVCC
+64 EALPGVHAVITHL
-76 NNTPDRYYNSCG
+76 NTPTRYYNSCG
-88 EVLDDF
+88 EVLNEF
-94 MTEQLFPPVVR
+94 MTEQLFSPVVR

-128 IDVEYEDLPANY
+128 IDVEYKDLPANY
-140 DPERGLDESAC
+140 DPEQALDENAY
-151 VIHDHGGLEKG
+151 VIHDHGELERG
-162 NLILTVVQSS
+162 NLILTVAQSS
-172 GDVDAAMAKADR
+172 GDVDVAMAKADHI
-184 VFSGVYDCPAIHHG
+184 FSDVYECPAIHHG
-198 AIEPHASVAAYDAE
+198 AMETHAALAVFDAE
-212 GRLTVYTPSQD
+212 GMLTVYTPSQD
-223 TFAMRR
+223 TFAKRR
-229 NLSRIFG
+229 NLATIFD

-265 AALAIKT
+265 AALAMKT
-272 GRPVKLV
+272 GRPVRLV

-291 RHAMKLYL
+291 RHAMRLYL

-340 VHRCPNVRFT
+340 VHQCPNVRFV
-350 GFPVITNT
+350 GYPVITNT

-383 AKALGIDMLDLQRK
+383 SKALGIDMLELQRK
-397 NLTNEHGV
+397 NLTTQQGA
-405 DPRNAVAHGNA
+405 DPRNQLPHGNA
-416 RPVECLNRAAELVRY
+416 RPIDCLNRAAERIGY
-431 GEAKRE
+431 DAACAE
-437 QEGSR
+437 QQESTDG
-442 AERYRIGVG
+442 RYRIGVG
-451 VGVGAHGNGM
+451 IGVGAHGNGM
-461 YGIKPDITGL
+461 YGVKADITGL

-494 VTLQKQIVA
+494 VTLQKQMVA

-539 HGALKIAGQMRGLLA
+539 HGALKIATSMQALLA
-554 EVAGRMLSV
+554 EVAGRMLGV
-563 PAETLRFAGRK
+563 PADSLRFTDRA
-574 AIAPDGAGVS
+574 AIAADGRRVS
-584 LEQIVLFAREN
+584 LEEIVLFARDH
-595 DQKELLCADS
+595 DQKELLCAES
-605 FASQAAIMSYGAHI
+605 FASQAAVMSYGAHI

-624 DTETGEIALLAY
+624 DTDTGEVKVLSY
-636 AAVHDVGKMLN
+636 AAIHDVGKAIN

-655 EGALQMGFGN
+655 EGALQMGLGN
-665 ALSEDMNVDT
+665 ALSEDMGVDEK
-675 RTGAVKN
+675 TGAVKN
-682 RTFKRY
+682 RTLKRY
-688 RMFYAGDMPREL
+688 KMLYAGDMPREL
-700 HVEALDSFE
+700 AVEVLDSFE

-728 SAIGNAV
+728 SAIGNAIA
-735 SNALGLEMNS
+735 NAIGAEVNS

-750 DKVLLAIRQ
+750 DKILEALAKKATEQ
-759 AEESEK
+759 V
-765 QSADG
+765 

>member
-1 MANNGEQSYQY
+1 MPDQQQNY
-12 IGVGTPIAQ
+12 IGANIPIAQ
-21 AALKATGQMIYTAD
+21 AALKATGQMMYTAD
-35 LKLPHMLHAKVLFSS
+35 MKLPHMLHAKVLFSP
-50 RPHARIRAIDTSRA
+50 RPHARIVKIDTSRA
-64 EALPGVHAVVCC
+64 EALPGVRAVISHL
-76 NNTPDRYYNSCG
+76 NTPNRYYNSCG
-88 EVLDDF
+88 EVLNEF
-94 MTEQLFPPVVR
+94 MTEQLFSPVVR

-128 IDVEYEDLPANY
+128 IDVTYEDLPANY
-140 DPERGLDESAC
+140 DPERALDESAY
-151 VIHDHGGLEKG
+151 VIHDHGELEKG
-162 NLILTVVQSS
+162 NLILTVAQSS
-172 GDVDAAMAKADR
+172 GDVDVAMGKADR
-184 VFSGVYDCPAIHHG
+184 IFSDVYECPAIHHG
-198 AIEPHASVAAYDAE
+198 AMETHAALAVYDAE
-212 GRLTVYTPSQD
+212 GMLTVYTPSQD
-223 TFAMRR
+223 TFAKRR
-229 NLSRIFG
+229 NLATIFD

-272 GRPVKLV
+272 GRPVRLV

-291 RHAMKLYL
+291 RHAMRLYL

-309 VAEDMRAYVNA
+309 VAEDMRAFVNA

-340 VHRCPNVRFT
+340 VHQCPNVRFV
-350 GFPVITNT
+350 GYPVITNT

-383 AKALGIDMLDLQRK
+383 AKALGIDMLELQRK
-397 NLTNEHGV
+397 NLTTQQGA
-405 DPRNAVAHGNA
+405 DPRNQLPHGNA
-416 RPVECLNRAAELVRY
+416 RPIDCLNRAAECIGY
-431 GEAKRE
+431 ADACRE
-437 QEGSR
+437 QRESANG
-442 AERYRIGVG
+442 RYRIGVG

-461 YGIKPDITGL
+461 YGVKADITGL

-494 VTLQKQIVA
+494 VTLQKQMVA

-539 HGALKIAGQMRGLLA
+539 HGALKIATSMQALLA
-554 EVAGRMLSV
+554 EVAGRMLGV
-563 PAETLRFAGRK
+563 PAETLRFAGRA
-574 AIAPDGAGVS
+574 AIAPDGRRVS
-584 LEQIVLFAREN
+584 LEEIVLYSRDH
-595 DQKELLCADS
+595 DQKELMCAES
-605 FASQAAIMSYGAHI
+605 FASQAAVMSYGAHI

-624 DTETGEIALLAY
+624 DTETGEVKVLSY
-636 AAVHDVGKMLN
+636 AAIHDVGKAIN

-655 EGALQMGFGN
+655 EGALQMGLGN
-665 ALSEDMNVDT
+665 ALSEDMGVDE

-682 RTFKRY
+682 RTLKRY
-688 RMFYAGDMPREL
+688 KMLYAGDMPREL
-700 HVEALDSFE
+700 TVEVLDSFE

-728 SAIGNAV
+728 SAIGNAIA
-735 SNALGLEMNS
+735 NAIDAEVNS

-750 DKVLLAIRQ
+750 EKILEAI
-759 AEESEK
+759 AK
-765 QSADG
+765 KATK

>member
-1 MANNGEQSYQY
+1 MPDQQQNY
-12 IGVGTPIAQ
+12 IGANIPIAQ
-21 AALKATGQMIYTAD
+21 AALKATGQMMYTAD
-35 LKLPHMLHAKVLFSS
+35 MKLPHMLHAKVLFSP
-50 RPHARIRAIDTSRA
+50 RPHARIVKIDTSRA
-64 EALPGVHAVVCC
+64 EALPGVRAVISHL
-76 NNTPDRYYNSCG
+76 NTPNRYYNSCG
-88 EVLDDF
+88 EVLNEF
-94 MTEQLFPPVVR
+94 MTEQLFSPVVR

-128 IDVEYEDLPANY
+128 IDVTYEDLPANY
-140 DPERGLDESAC
+140 DPERALDESAY
-151 VIHDHGGLEKG
+151 VIHDHGELENG
-162 NLILTVVQSS
+162 NLILTVAQSS
-172 GDVDAAMAKADR
+172 GDVDVAMGKADR
-184 VFSGVYDCPAIHHG
+184 IFSDVYECPAIHHG
-198 AIEPHASVAAYDAE
+198 AMETHAALAVYDAE
-212 GRLTVYTPSQD
+212 GMLTVYTPSQD
-223 TFAMRR
+223 TFAKRR
-229 NLSRIFG
+229 NLATIFD

-272 GRPVKLV
+272 GRPVRLV

-291 RHAMKLYL
+291 RHAMRLYL

-309 VAEDMRAYVNA
+309 VAEDMRAFVNA

-340 VHRCPNVRFT
+340 VHQCPNVRFV
-350 GFPVITNT
+350 GYPVITNT

-383 AKALGIDMLDLQRK
+383 AKALGIDMLELQRK
-397 NLTNEHGV
+397 NLTTQQGA
-405 DPRNAVAHGNA
+405 DPRNQLPHGNA
-416 RPVECLNRAAELVRY
+416 RPIDCLNRAAERIGY
-431 GEAKRE
+431 ADACRE
-437 QEGSR
+437 QQESANGR
-442 AERYRIGVG
+442 FRIGVG

-461 YGIKPDITGL
+461 YGVKADITGL

-494 VTLQKQIVA
+494 VTLQKQMVA

-539 HGALKIAGQMRGLLA
+539 HGALKIATSMQALLA
-554 EVAGRMLSV
+554 EVAGRMLGV
-563 PAETLRFAGRK
+563 PADSLRFADRA
-574 AIAPDGAGVS
+574 AITPDGRRVS
-584 LEQIVLFAREN
+584 LEEIVLYSRDH
-595 DQKELLCADS
+595 DQKELLCAES
-605 FASQAAIMSYGAHI
+605 FASQAAVMSYGAHI

-624 DTETGEIALLAY
+624 DSETGEVKVLSY
-636 AAVHDVGKMLN
+636 AAIHDVGRAIN

-655 EGALQMGFGN
+655 EGALQMGLGN
-665 ALSEDMNVDT
+665 ALSEDMGVDEN
-675 RTGAVKN
+675 TGAVKN
-682 RTFKRY
+682 RTLKRY
-688 RMFYAGDMPREL
+688 KMLYAGDMPREL
-700 HVEALDSFE
+700 TVEVLDSFE

-728 SAIGNAV
+728 SAIGNAIA
-735 SNALGLEMNS
+735 NAIDAEVNS

-750 DKVLLAIRQ
+750 EKILEAIV
-759 AEESEK
+759 K
-765 QSADG
+765 KTTN

>member
-1 MANNGEQSYQY
+1 MPDKQQKDFTY
-12 IGVGTPIAQ
+12 IGANTPIAQ
-21 AALKATGQMIYTAD
+21 AALKATGQMMYTAD
-35 LKLPHMLHAKVLFSS
+35 MKLPHMLHAKVLFST
-50 RPHARIRAIDTSRA
+50 RPHARIRSIDTTRA
-64 EALPGVHAVVCC
+64 EALPGVHAIVTHK
-76 NNTPDRYYNSCG
+76 NTPNRYYNSCG
-88 EVLDDF
+88 EVLDNY
-94 MTEQLFPPVVR
+94 MTEQLFSPVVR

-140 DPERGLDESAC
+140 DPERAMDELAT
-151 VIHDHGGLEKG
+151 VIHDHGDLECG
-162 NLILTVVQSS
+162 NLILTVQQSS
-172 GDVDAAMAKADR
+172 GDVDAAMEKADR

-198 AIEPHASVAAYDAE
+198 AMETHASLAVYDAE
-212 GRLTVYTPSQD
+212 GMLTVYTPSQD

-229 NLSRIFG
+229 NLSRIFD

-272 GRPVKLV
+272 GRPVRLV

-291 RHAMKLYL
+291 RHAMRLYL
-299 RTGVMNDGTI
+299 KTGVMNDGTI
-309 VAEDMRAYVNA
+309 VAEDMRVFVNA

-340 VHRCPNVRFT
+340 VHRCANVRFV
-350 GFPVITNT
+350 GYPVITNT

-383 AKALGIDMLDLQRK
+383 AKTLGIDMLELQRI
-397 NLTNEHGV
+397 NLTNQQGA
-405 DPRNAVAHGNA
+405 DPRNQVPHGNA
-416 RPVECLNRAAELVRY
+416 RPMDCLNRAAALIDYET
-431 GEAKRE
+431 AKRE
-437 QEGSR
+437 QAESR
-442 AERYRIGVG
+442 GGRYRIGVG
-451 VGVGAHGNGM
+451 IGVGAHGNGM
-461 YGIKPDITGL
+461 FGVKPDITGL
-471 MLKMNCDGTCV
+471 ILKMNCDGTCV

-494 VTLQKQIVA
+494 VTLQKQMVA

-539 HGALKIAGQMRGLLA
+539 HGALKIAQHMRALLS
-554 EVAGRMLSV
+554 EVAARMLDT
-563 PAETLRFAGRK
+563 PAEGLRYANRMVYS
-574 AIAPDGAGVS
+574 PDGASVS
-584 LEQIVLFAREN
+584 LEEIVQFAREH

-605 FASQAAIMSYGAHI
+605 FTSEAAIMSYGAHI

-624 DTETGEIALLAY
+624 DTETGETQVLTY
-636 AAVHDVGKMLN
+636 AAVHDVGKAIN

-655 EGALQMGFGN
+655 EGALQMGLGN
-665 ALSEDMNVDT
+665 ALSEDMGVDE

-682 RTFKRY
+682 RTLKRY
-688 RMFYAGDMPREL
+688 KMLYAGDMPREL

-728 SAIGNAV
+728 SAIGNAIA
-735 SNALGLEMNS
+735 NALDCEMNS
-745 LPITK
+745 LPMTK
-750 DKVLLAIRQ
+750 EKILA
-759 AEESEK
+759 AL
-765 QSADG
+765 QSNTKTQD